1 MKHKPHQLL
10 DSRPKQQKTANT
22 KAAKGQLLLQ
32 GIGFQRKGDFK
43 NALKVYEHI
52 LSVNPDHFDAIQ
64 LTGGIYLQ
72 QKQFELALSYFERA
86 IKIKVTSFTL
96 FNNHGLALK
105 ATGRLSDALVCFHKS
120 IQLNPN
126 FADSQS
132 NIGNTLVA
140 LNQID
145 QALTHYQ
152 KAIELEPNHPD
163 AHFNLGVA
171 LEKQESY
178 EGALRSYDTAIKL
191 NPKDAHA
198 HQNRGVVLGKLK
210 QYEMALDSYHQALIL
225 NPNLDSVFFNQGI
238 LLEEMGLPHEALAS
252 YEKTV
257 EINPHHAVALY
268 NLGNL
273 LKKSDRLEEAIVR
286 FDQAIA
292 TNAEKVLADSRWNK
306 SLALLVMGNFKEGWP
321 EYEWREIA
329 NKVNYPHFLN
339 KSKERLWLGEQS
351 LQGKTI
357 LIYFEQGYGDT
368 LQFCRYITL
377 LKNIGAKVIFEVQK
391 PLLGLLSTLDGVDQL
406 IPENHKAPSYDYH
419 CPLISLP
426 LAFKTDLDN
435 MPAPARYLSSE
446 PEKLKQWQAQLGE
459 NKKIKVGIAWSSTSS
474 FKYDQFR
481 SLELAQFMKALP
493 SNDQFEFHCLQKEIK
508 TIDKPVLEDHPEI
521 HFHGKKLHDFSD
533 TAALIDSLDL
543 VISTCTSIPHLSGAL
558 GKPTWILLSHDADWR
573 WLLNR
578 NDSPWYPQ
586 TRLFRQPDKGNW
598 GSVLDAIKTE
608 LLILAS
614 KRNLS

>member
-1 MKHKPHQLL
+1 MKHKSHSLL
-10 DSRPKQQKTANT
+10 GSRQKQQQTLTA
-22 KAAKGQLLLQ
+22 KAAKDQLLLQ
-32 GIGFQRKGDFK
+32 GIGFQRKGDVK
-43 NALKVYEHI
+43 SALSVYEKI
-52 LSVNPDHFDAIQ
+52 LSGDANHFDALQ
-64 LTGGIYLQ
+64 LSGGICLQ
-72 QKQFELALSYFERA
+72 QKQFELALRYFERA
-86 IKIKVTSFTL
+86 LKIKTTSFTL
-96 FNNHGLALK
+96 LNNHGLALK
-105 ATGRLSDALVCFHKS
+105 ALNRLSDAQISFQQS

-132 NIGNTLVA
+132 NLGNTLVA

-145 QALTHYQ
+145 QAITHYE
-152 KAIELEPNHPD
+152 KAIELDPNHPD

-171 LEKQESY
+171 LEKQENY

-198 HQNRGVVLGKLK
+198 HQNRGVALGKLK
-210 QYEMALDSYHQALIL
+210 HYDLALNSYRQALAL

-238 LLEEMGLPHEALAS
+238 LLEEMALPHEALIS
-252 YEKTV
+252 YDKTV

-273 LKKSDRLEEAIVR
+273 LKKSGRLEEAIVR

-292 TNAEKVLADSRWNK
+292 TNSEKALVDSHWNK
-306 SLALLVMGNFKEGWP
+306 SLALLALGNFKEGWL
-321 EYEWREIA
+321 EYEWREVA
-329 NKVNYPHFLN
+329 NKGNYPHFAN
-339 KSKERLWLGEQS
+339 KPKELLWLGEPS
-351 LQGKTI
+351 LKDKTI

-377 LKNIGAKVIFEVQK
+377 LKNRGAKVIFEVQK
-391 PLLGLLSTLDGVDQL
+391 PLLSLLQTLVGVDQFIL
-406 IPENHKAPSYDYH
+406 ENQKILHYDYH

-426 LAFKTDLDN
+426 FAFKTDLAN
-435 MPAPARYLSSE
+435 MPAPARYLSSD
-446 PEKLKQWQAQLGE
+446 PEKLKQWQARLGE
-459 NKKIKVGIAWSSTSS
+459 SKKIKVGIAWSSTSS
-474 FKYDQFR
+474 FKYDHFR

-508 TIDKPVLEDHPEI
+508 KSDRPTLKDHPEI
-521 HFHGKKLHDFSD
+521 HFYGNDLHDFSD

-558 GKPTWILLSHDADWR
+558 GKPTWILLSHEPDWR

-578 NDSPWYPQ
+578 KDSPWYPR
-586 TRLFRQPDKGNW
+586 TRLFRQPTKGDW
-598 GSVLDAIKTE
+598 DPVLDEIKAE
-608 LLILAS
+608 LL
-614 KRNLS
+614 KFD